1 MSVHIYWDGDDVL
14 FDTSTQFYGIMENK
28 YNLRLEPDLFLTP
41 ENTNGCLAPELESA
55 EFMRT
60 TPIVPDAVAAL
71 QGIQRCFPTIPNNL
85 ATHRGYHVNG
95 RQYTDE
101 LLHLHRIDLWNRL
114 YIDPAEHKDKMGV
127 LRALHPEDD
136 VVILVDDNTY
146 YDHDKYPNTYTVLI
160 DKPWNK
166 DVVTTNPYLRV
177 TPDGLFNVLC
187 YILRKHKVLESEL
200 WKKNRE
206 SNSLLRSA
214 ADL

>member
-1 MSVHIYWDGDDVL
+1 MSAHIYWDGDDVL

-28 YNLRLEPDLFLTP
+28 YNLRLEPGLFLTP
-41 ENTNGCLAPELESA
+41 ANTNGCLVPELESA

-71 QGIQRCFPTIPNNL
+71 QGIQRCFPTIRNNL

-95 RQYTDE
+95 QQYTDE
-101 LLHLHRIDLWNRL
+101 LLHRNRIDLWNRL

-127 LRALHPEDD
+127 LRALHPEDE

-146 YDHDKYPNTYTVLI
+146 YDHNKYPNTYTVLI

-166 DVVTTNPYLRV
+166 DVVTAKPYLRV

-187 YILRKHKVLESEL
+187 YILRKHKVLESPL

-206 SNSLLRSA
+206 SNSPLKSA
-214 ADL
+214 VGL